1 MISHYWADGPTLAE
15 HPRQPDPPASS
26 RRRSPSPVNNL
37 PPSNNS
43 NARRDRSRSPMK
55 IDSDKP
61 LGRGRSVFFPSSD
74 CPLDSRSSIAPVP
87 SKTKLITP
95 SLLAPPMAIIT
106 LGTTSTYLGL
116 VLELKTQ
123 TCMNYSPNMVQKA
136 QLMRDPN
143 TKEVR
148 GFGFV
153 TMETCEEAD
162 AAMTALN
169 GADLFGKPL
178 GVEKARRGRARTP
191 TPGQYFGPAKRD
203 ERRYDPRGGGGG
215 YGGGGGGGGGYRA
228 EDRYGGYPERRERR
242 YDDRG
247 PPPGRDDRYGYAAPM
262 RAERDRYDDRRDY
275 DRPRRDDR
283 DYDRRY

>member
-1 MISHYWADGPTLAE
+1 
-15 HPRQPDPPASS
+15 
-26 RRRSPSPVNNL
+26 
-37 PPSNNS
+37 
-43 NARRDRSRSPMK
+43 MK

-61 LGRGRSVFFPSSD
+61 LGRGRPSNGDHNPGNNLHVSGISTRAED
-74 CPLDSRSSIAPVP
+74 ADLYELF
-87 SKTKLITP
+87 SKY
-95 SLLAPPMAIIT
+95 
-106 LGTTSTYLGL
+106 GR
-116 VLELKTQ
+116 
-123 TCMNYSPNMVQKA
+123 VQKA

>member
-1 MISHYWADGPTLAE
+1 MPGGADQDWADGPTIAE
-15 HPRQPDPPASS
+15 HPRQVDGPPS
-26 RRRSPSPVNNL
+26 RRRSPSPVNGNA
-37 PPSNNS
+37 SA
-43 NARRDRSRSPMK
+43 ARRERSRSPMK
-55 IDSDKP
+55 IDQDKSM
-61 LGRGRSVFFPSSD
+61 GRGRPSNGDHNPGNNLHVSGISTRAED
-74 CPLDSRSSIAPVP
+74 ADLYELF
-87 SKTKLITP
+87 SKY
-95 SLLAPPMAIIT
+95 
-106 LGTTSTYLGL
+106 GR
-116 VLELKTQ
+116 
-123 TCMNYSPNMVQKA
+123 VQKA

-215 YGGGGGGGGGYRA
+215 GYGGGYRA
-228 EDRYGGYPERRERR
+228 DDRYGGYPERRERR

-247 PPPGRDDRYGYAAPM
+247 PPPARDDRYGYAAPM
-262 RAERDRYDDRRDY
+262 RGERDRYDERRDY
-275 DRPRRDDR
+275 DRPRRDER
-283 DYDRRY
+283 DYERRY